1 MVCLDFYFFG
11 PLSFGPLAFAFGF
24 IIRLSPLTLLY
35 FIVNGSMELVA
46 LSGLM
51 AVGYAVSQLA
61 SPSKP
66 ALQAKR
72 EGFQTHTLGLGIKP
86 QSTPP
91 TEPVMPVPA
100 EYYTIG
106 IQRYLSA
113 AEVKKISE
121 LNDKLNF
128 FSASGN
134 QSGMQTVKSQLKE
147 ITEKAKARRSDAN
160 AGPNSTVSATEL
172 DIMYT
177 TSGGQTYPSEPNP
190 GPQYGGPITYT
201 TGMPPFRNLT
211 GKSSGQGPMP
221 EPIESATPL
230 VQMVSSGVEASAAWT
245 SGEDIVSSLSG
256 QTIRSSDY
264 KHNNMQPFFGGKV
277 KQNMTATVNTSKLD
291 MFTGAGTTQIQKQ
304 EISPMFN
311 HNQPFGQP
319 FGNEPNADFVRS
331 RIVEPGRRNN
341 EKPFEP
347 TRVGPS
353 LGEKGG
359 ITGKGGFQQIEV
371 NEIMKRA
378 MPTTDKLRVATNPKQ
393 SFNNPVVPGV
403 HFVTAPALDTGEVRK
418 YRPDTFFLNE
428 TGERNGV
435 ATSEVTKETSRPTQ
449 VLKYTTRTD
458 TTDELLGTPASQ
470 EAFKSYVAGDY
481 RTPMGQQFGGAG
493 YRNTDASTYGAGP
506 RDDYGASAI
515 EIRPNERNGTQD
527 RVMGLNLAPADT
539 GLVAVHYEDDARPTR
554 RGETVGNIRQTGT
567 PVGYAGGAPSITT
580 WDPSNVARTTIKET
594 TVDWDY
600 RGISGPGAGPERLK
614 VYDPNDMAKPTQKS
628 QLSADSRIAGPAIS
642 VNKDFTSHESAYNM
656 RKNESKTSVAKLR
669 KPMAGNGNIA
679 VFKGD
684 IRQTAKRLSTDD
696 LNDRALAVNRV
707 SGMTPGTGDLG
718 RVQYR
723 LPLKLDVS
731 MERNMQSIVDAVENN
746 PLNQSL
752 RKNAIR
758 DSMRLE
764 EIRGRS

>member
-1 MVCLDFYFFG
+1 
-11 PLSFGPLAFAFGF
+11 
-24 IIRLSPLTLLY
+24 
-35 FIVNGSMELVA
+35 MELAA

-51 AVGYAVSQLA
+51 AIGYAVSQLA

-66 ALQAKR
+66 TNQVKT
-72 EGFQTHTLGLGIKP
+72 EGFRALGLGVLP
-86 QSTPP
+86 QPTPP
-91 TEPVMPVPA
+91 SEPAVPFPT
-100 EYYTIG
+100 EYYTVGLQQYLTKDESSKITELNN
-106 IQRYLSA
+106 RLNSLSA
-113 AEVKKISE
+113 AGSTDGVKALKAQI
-121 LNDKLNF
+121 
-128 FSASGN
+128 
-134 QSGMQTVKSQLKE
+134 QTIVG
-147 ITEKAKARRSDAN
+147 KAATRRSEARGED
-160 AGPNSTVSATEL
+160 STKAASNTAMAATEL
-172 DIMYT
+172 DIMYRT
-177 TSGGQTYPSEPNP
+177 PGGQTYPSEPNP
-190 GPQYGGPITYT
+190 GPHYGGPISYA
-201 TGMPPFRNLT
+201 TGMPPIRKQNDQ
-211 GKSSGQGPMP
+211 GQGPMP

-245 SGEDIVSSLSG
+245 RGNTIISSLTG
-256 QTIRSSDY
+256 EPVDDF
-264 KHNNMQPFFGGKV
+264 KHNNMQPFFGGRV
-277 KQNMTATVNTSKLD
+277 KQNMTSTVNTSKLD
-291 MFTGAGTTQIQKQ
+291 MFTGAGTTQIKKQ
-304 EISPMFN
+304 EMAPMFN

-319 FGNEPNADFVRS
+319 LGNEANAEFVRS

-378 MPTTDKLRVATNPKQ
+378 MPSTDKLRVATNPKL
-393 SFNNPVVPGV
+393 SYNNQVVPGV
-403 HFVTAPALDTGEVRK
+403 HFITAPALDSGEVRK

-435 ATSEVTKETSRPTQ
+435 ATGEVTKETSRPTQ

-493 YRNTDASTYGAGP
+493 YRNNDASSYGAGT

-567 PVGYAGGAPSITT
+567 PVGYAAGAPSITT
-580 WDPSNVARTTIKET
+580 WDPSDVARTTIKET
-594 TVDWDY
+594 TVDFDY

-614 VYDPNDMAKPTQKS
+614 VYDPNDIAKPTQKS
-628 QLSADSRIAGPAIS
+628 QLSNDSRIAGPAIS

-656 RKNESKTSVAKLR
+656 RKNESKTTIAKLR
-669 KPMAGNGNIA
+669 KPLAGNGKLP
-679 VFKGD
+679 VFKGE
-684 IRQTAKRLSTDD
+684 INQTSNRLTADD

-707 SGMTPGTGDLG
+707 SGMTPGTADLG

-723 LPLKLDVS
+723 APLKLDVS
-731 MERNMQSIVDAVENN
+731 MERNMQIMVDAVENN

-758 DSMRLE
+758 DSLALE
-764 EIRGRS
+764 QLQGSRR

>member
-1 MVCLDFYFFG
+1 
-11 PLSFGPLAFAFGF
+11 
-24 IIRLSPLTLLY
+24 
-35 FIVNGSMELVA
+35 MELAA

-51 AVGYAVSQLA
+51 AIGYAVSQLA

-66 ALQAKR
+66 LLQQK
-72 EGFQTHTLGLGIKP
+72 EGFRALGLGVLP
-86 QSTPP
+86 QQTPP
-91 TEPVMPVPA
+91 SDPIMALPN

-106 IQRYLSA
+106 IQNYLTQDESSQ
-113 AEVKKISE
+113 ISE
-121 LNDKLNF
+121 LNNRLN
-128 FSASGN
+128 SLAASGSRDGV
-134 QSGMQTVKSQLKE
+134 QALKAQ
-147 ITEKAKARRSDAN
+147 IKTIVEKAATRRSQTRGDDSSRAASN
-160 AGPNSTVSATEL
+160 TAMAGTEL
-172 DIMYT
+172 DMMFKT
-177 TSGGQTYPSEPNP
+177 PGGQTYPSEPNA
-190 GPQYGGPITYT
+190 GPQYGGPIAYA
-201 TGMPPFRNLT
+201 TGMPPLRRPMQ
-211 GKSSGQGPMP
+211 GQGPMP

-230 VQMVSSGVEASAAWT
+230 VKMVSSGVEASAAWT
-245 SGEDIVSSLSG
+245 KGNTVISALTG
-256 QTIRSSDY
+256 QPVEEF
-264 KHNNMQPFFGGKV
+264 KHNNMQPFFGGSV
-277 KQNMTATVNTSKLD
+277 KQNMTSTVNTSKLD

-304 EISPMFN
+304 EIAPMFN

-319 FGNEPNADFVRS
+319 FGNEANADFVRS
-331 RIVEPGRRNN
+331 RIVDPGRRNN

-378 MPTTDKLRVATNPKQ
+378 MPTSDKLRVATNPKL
-393 SFNNPVVPGV
+393 SYNNQVIPGV
-403 HFVTAPALDTGEVRK
+403 HFITAPALDSGEVRK

-428 TGERNGV
+428 TGERNGI
-435 ATSEVTKETSRPTQ
+435 ATGEVRKETSRPTQ

-527 RVMGLNLAPADT
+527 RIMGLNLAPADT

-580 WDPSNVARTTIKET
+580 WDPSDIARTTIKET
-594 TVDWDY
+594 TVDFDY

-614 VYDPNDMAKPTQKS
+614 VYDPNDIAKPTQKS
-628 QLSADSRIAGPAIS
+628 QLSNDSRIAGPAIS

-669 KPMAGNGNIA
+669 KPLAGNGNIA

-684 IRQTAKRLSTDD
+684 INQKSNRLTADD

-707 SGMTPGTGDLG
+707 SGMTPGAADLG

-723 LPLKLDVS
+723 APLKLDVS
-731 MERNMQSIVDAVENN
+731 MERNMQVMVDAVENN

-758 DSMRLE
+758 DSMALE
-764 EIRGRS
+764 QLQGGRR

>member
-1 MVCLDFYFFG
+1 
-11 PLSFGPLAFAFGF
+11 
-24 IIRLSPLTLLY
+24 
-35 FIVNGSMELVA
+35 MELAA

-51 AVGYAVSQLA
+51 AIGYAVSQLA

-66 ALQAKR
+66 LLQQK
-72 EGFQTHTLGLGIKP
+72 EGFRALGLGVLP
-86 QSTPP
+86 QQTPP
-91 TEPVMPVPA
+91 SDPVMALPS

-106 IQRYLSA
+106 IQQYLTQDESSQ
-113 AEVKKISE
+113 ISE
-121 LNDKLNF
+121 LNNRLN
-128 FSASGN
+128 SLAASGSRDGA
-134 QSGMQTVKSQLKE
+134 QALKAQIQT
-147 ITEKAKARRSDAN
+147 IIEKAATRRSQTRGDDSSRAASN
-160 AGPNSTVSATEL
+160 TAMAGVEL
-172 DIMYT
+172 NMMFKT
-177 TSGGQTYPSEPNP
+177 PGGQSYPSEPNA
-190 GPQYGGPITYT
+190 GPQYGGPIAYA
-201 TGMPPFRNLT
+201 TGMPPLRRPMQ
-211 GKSSGQGPMP
+211 GQGPMP

-230 VQMVSSGVEASAAWT
+230 VKMVSSGVEASAAWT
-245 SGEDIVSSLSG
+245 KGNTVISALTG
-256 QTIRSSDY
+256 QPVDEF
-264 KHNNMQPFFGGKV
+264 KHNNMQPFFGGSV
-277 KQNMTATVNTSKLD
+277 KQNMTSTVNTSKLD

-304 EISPMFN
+304 EIAPMFN

-319 FGNEPNADFVRS
+319 FGNEANADFVRS
-331 RIVEPGRRNN
+331 RIVDPGRRNN

-378 MPTTDKLRVATNPKQ
+378 MPTSDKLRVATNPKL
-393 SFNNPVVPGV
+393 SYNNQVIPGV
-403 HFVTAPALDTGEVRK
+403 HFITAPALDSGEVRK

-428 TGERNGV
+428 TGERNGI
-435 ATSEVTKETSRPTQ
+435 ATGEVRKETSRPTQ

-567 PVGYAGGAPSITT
+567 PVGYAAGAPSITT
-580 WDPSNVARTTIKET
+580 WDPSDIARTTIKET
-594 TVDWDY
+594 TVDFDY

-614 VYDPNDMAKPTQKS
+614 VYDPNDIAKPTQKS
-628 QLSADSRIAGPAIS
+628 QLSNDSRIAGPAIS

-669 KPMAGNGNIA
+669 KPLAGNGNIA

-684 IRQTAKRLSTDD
+684 INQKSNRLTADD

-707 SGMTPGTGDLG
+707 SGMTPGAADLG

-723 LPLKLDVS
+723 APLKLDVS
-731 MERNMQSIVDAVENN
+731 MERNMQVMVDAVENN

-758 DSMRLE
+758 DSMALE
-764 EIRGRS
+764 QLQGGRR

>member
-1 MVCLDFYFFG
+1 
-11 PLSFGPLAFAFGF
+11 
-24 IIRLSPLTLLY
+24 
-35 FIVNGSMELVA
+35 MELAA

-66 ALQAKR
+66 VVKPK
-72 EGFQTHTLGLGIKP
+72 EGFRTLALGILP
-86 QSTPP
+86 QNMPP
-91 TEPVMPVPA
+91 SDPAIPVPSQ
-100 EYYTIG
+100 YYTIG
-106 IQRYLSA
+106 IQQYLTQDESKQI
-113 AEVKKISE
+113 ES
-121 LNDKLNF
+121 LNNRLNAVA
-128 FSASGN
+128 ASGAPASTEV
-134 QSGMQTVKSQLKE
+134 QAIRAKIQT
-147 ITEKAKARRSDAN
+147 ITERAATRRSQVRGD
-160 AGPNSTVSATEL
+160 SSARAASNTAMSGTEL
-172 DIMYT
+172 DMMYKT
-177 TSGGQTYPSEPNP
+177 PGGQMYPSEPNA
-190 GPQYGGPITYT
+190 GPKYGGPISYATSLPPLRNP
-201 TGMPPFRNLT
+201 TG
-211 GKSSGQGPMP
+211 GQGPMP

-245 SGEDIVSSLSG
+245 KGEAVISALTG
-256 QTIRSSDY
+256 QPVADF
-264 KHNNMQPFFGGKV
+264 KHNNMQPFFGGRV
-277 KQNMTATVNTSKLD
+277 KQNMTSTVNTSKLD
-291 MFTGAGTTQIQKQ
+291 MFTGAGTTQLQKQ
-304 EISPMFN
+304 EIAPMFN

-319 FGNEPNADFVRS
+319 FGNEANADFVRS
-331 RIVEPGRRNN
+331 RIVDPGRRNN

-359 ITGKGGFQQIEV
+359 VTGKGGFQQIEV

-378 MPTTDKLRVATNPKQ
+378 MPTSDKLRVATNPKL
-393 SFNNPVVPGV
+393 SYNNQVIPGA
-403 HFVTAPALDTGEVRK
+403 HFIGNAALDSGEVRK

-428 TGERNGV
+428 TGERNGI
-435 ATSEVTKETSRPTQ
+435 ATGEVTKEMVRPTQ

-458 TTDELLGTPASQ
+458 TTEEVIGTPASQ

-481 RTPMGQQFGGAG
+481 RTPMGQQYGGAG

-580 WDPSNVARTTIKET
+580 WDPTDVARTTIKET

-614 VYDPNDMAKPTQKS
+614 VYDPNDIAKPTQKS

-642 VNKDFTSHESAYNM
+642 VNKDFMSHESAYNM
-656 RKNESKTSVAKLR
+656 RKNESKTTVAKLR
-669 KPMAGNGNIA
+669 KPLAGNGNIA

-684 IRQTAKRLSTDD
+684 IRQTAKRLTADD
-696 LNDRALAVNRV
+696 MNDRAMAVNRV
-707 SGMTPGTGDLG
+707 SGITPGTADLG

-731 MERNMQSIVDAVENN
+731 TERNMQIMVDAVENN

-758 DSMRLE
+758 DSMALE
-764 EIRGRS
+764 QLQGGR

>member
-1 MVCLDFYFFG
+1 
-11 PLSFGPLAFAFGF
+11 
-24 IIRLSPLTLLY
+24 
-35 FIVNGSMELVA
+35 MELAA

-61 SPSKP
+61 SPSK
-66 ALQAKR
+66 AVVKQK
-72 EGFQTHTLGLGIKP
+72 EGFRTLALGILP
-86 QSTPP
+86 QNMPP
-91 TEPVMPVPA
+91 SDPAIPVPSQ
-100 EYYTIG
+100 YYTIG
-106 IQRYLSA
+106 IQQYLTQDESKQI
-113 AEVKKISE
+113 ET
-121 LNDKLNF
+121 LNNRLNTVA
-128 FSASGN
+128 ASGYPASTEV
-134 QSGMQTVKSQLKE
+134 QAIKAQIQT
-147 ITEKAKARRSDAN
+147 ITERAATRRSQARGSPSN
-160 AGPNSTVSATEL
+160 RAASNTAMSGTEL
-172 DIMYT
+172 DMMYKT
-177 TSGGQTYPSEPNP
+177 PGGQMYPSEPNA
-190 GPQYGGPITYT
+190 GPKYGGPISYATSLPPLRNP
-201 TGMPPFRNLT
+201 TG
-211 GKSSGQGPMP
+211 GQGPMP
-221 EPIESATPL
+221 EPIESATPM

-245 SGEDIVSSLSG
+245 KGETVISALTG
-256 QTIRSSDY
+256 QPVTDF
-264 KHNNMQPFFGGKV
+264 KHNNMQPFFGGRV
-277 KQNMTATVNTSKLD
+277 KQNMTSTVNTSKLD
-291 MFTGAGTTQIQKQ
+291 MFTGAGTTQLQKQ
-304 EISPMFN
+304 EIAPMFN

-319 FGNEPNADFVRS
+319 FGNEANADFVRS
-331 RIVEPGRRNN
+331 RIVDPGRRNN

-378 MPTTDKLRVATNPKQ
+378 MPTSDKLRVASNPKL
-393 SFNNPVVPGV
+393 SYNNQVIPGA
-403 HFVTAPALDTGEVRK
+403 HFIGNAALDSGEVRK

-428 TGERNGV
+428 GGERNGV
-435 ATSEVTKETSRPTQ
+435 ATGEVTKEMVRPTQ

-458 TTDELLGTPASQ
+458 TTEELTGTPASQ

-481 RTPMGQQFGGAG
+481 RTPMGQQYGGAG

-580 WDPSNVARTTIKET
+580 WDPTDVARTTIKET

-614 VYDPNDMAKPTQKS
+614 VYDPNDIAKPTQKS

-642 VNKDFTSHESAYNM
+642 VNKDFMSHESAYNM
-656 RKNESKTSVAKLR
+656 RKNESKTTVAKLR
-669 KPMAGNGNIA
+669 KPLAGNGNIA

-684 IRQTAKRLSTDD
+684 IRQTAKRLTADD
-696 LNDRALAVNRV
+696 MNDRAMAVNRV
-707 SGMTPGTGDLG
+707 SGMTPGAADLG

-723 LPLKLDVS
+723 NPLKLDVS
-731 MERNMQSIVDAVENN
+731 TERNMQVMVDAVENN

-758 DSMRLE
+758 DSMALE
-764 EIRGRS
+764 QLQGGR

>member
-1 MVCLDFYFFG
+1 
-11 PLSFGPLAFAFGF
+11 
-24 IIRLSPLTLLY
+24 
-35 FIVNGSMELVA
+35 MELAA

-51 AVGYAVSQLA
+51 AIGYAVSQLA
-61 SPSKP
+61 SPSKSSKSV
-66 ALQAKR
+66 LQK
-72 EGFQTHTLGLGIKP
+72 EGFHTLGLGILP

-91 TEPVMPVPA
+91 SEARVPFPS
-100 EYYTIG
+100 EYYTVG
-106 IQRYLSA
+106 LQQYLTQEESSR
-113 AEVKKISE
+113 ISE
-121 LNDKLNF
+121 LNDRLN
-128 FSASGN
+128 SLAAVGSTDGV
-134 QSGMQTVKSQLKE
+134 QALKAQIQTIVG
-147 ITEKAKARRSDAN
+147 KAATRRSQSRGDDSSRAASN
-160 AGPNSTVSATEL
+160 TAMAGTEL
-172 DIMYT
+172 DMMFRT
-177 TSGGQTYPSEPNP
+177 PGGQTYPSEPNT
-190 GPQYGGPITYT
+190 GPQYGGPIAYA
-201 TGMPPFRNLT
+201 TGMPPLRRSA
-211 GKSSGQGPMP
+211 GGQGPMP
-221 EPIESATPL
+221 EPIDSATPL

-245 SGEDIVSSLSG
+245 RGDTVVSALTG
-256 QTIRSSDY
+256 QPVDDF
-264 KHNNMQPFFGGKV
+264 KHNNMQPFFGGRV
-277 KQNMTATVNTSKLD
+277 KQNMTSTVNTSKLD

-304 EISPMFN
+304 EITPMFN

-319 FGNEPNADFVRS
+319 FGNEANADFVRS
-331 RIVEPGRRNN
+331 RIVDPGRRNN

-378 MPTTDKLRVATNPKQ
+378 MPTTDKLRVATNPKL
-393 SFNNPVVPGV
+393 SYNNQVVPGV
-403 HFVTAPALDTGEVRK
+403 HFITAPALDSGEVRK

-435 ATSEVTKETSRPTQ
+435 ATGEVTKETSRPTQ

-458 TTDELLGTPASQ
+458 TTEELLGTPASQ

-493 YRNTDASTYGAGP
+493 YRNNDASSYGAGP

-580 WDPSNVARTTIKET
+580 WDPSDVARTTIKET
-594 TVDWDY
+594 TVDFDY

-614 VYDPNDMAKPTQKS
+614 VYDPNDIAKPTQKS
-628 QLSADSRIAGPAIS
+628 QLSNDSRIAGPAIS
-642 VNKDFTSHESAYNM
+642 VNKDFTSHDSAYNM

-679 VFKGD
+679 VFKGE
-684 IRQTAKRLSTDD
+684 IHQKSNRLTADD

-707 SGMTPGTGDLG
+707 SGMTPGTADLG

-723 LPLKLDVS
+723 APLKLDVS
-731 MERNMQSIVDAVENN
+731 TERNMQVMVDAVENN

-758 DSMRLE
+758 DSMALE
-764 EIRGRS
+764 QLQGGRR